1 MEIKEG
7 LCFFYQTN
15 STKHFNCFSSLYFKF
30 SMKLRKNFFNQKK
43 KNQINIILISSL
55 YCWERSM
62 KKSSKNNQTQIRST
76 FFLSPWSYK
85 MVLTCVSSLLR
96 WISRRL
102 NKSSLSPWTAVMVLS
117 VTMQNS
123 TVYHLSPNIQNFDQN
138 TP

>member
-43 KNQINIILISSL
+43 TKPNKHNFNLKL
-55 YCWERSM
+55 VLLGKVNE
-62 KKSSKNNQTQIRST
+62 KSSKNIQTQIRSA